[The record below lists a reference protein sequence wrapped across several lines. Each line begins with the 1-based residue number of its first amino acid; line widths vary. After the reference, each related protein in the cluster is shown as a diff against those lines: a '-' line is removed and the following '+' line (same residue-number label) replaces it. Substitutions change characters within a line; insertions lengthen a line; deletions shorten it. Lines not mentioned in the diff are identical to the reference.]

1 MFRNDLP
8 PGERKTH
15 RRTKAVPPIEPV
27 EDHARGNVRLTDLLA
42 ARSAERDAALGEV
55 ARLNSQLEQRL
66 AERTI
71 ERDDVARSEADTELT
86 RSNAELKHRL
96 AERTIERDDIA
107 RDDAL
112 TELARTNAELKVR
125 LAERTIERD
134 DVARDD
140 AHAELA
146 RTNAELT
153 ARLAERTIER
163 DDIARGDALA
173 ELART
178 NAELKKR
185 LAERTIER
193 DAVAKQIASIELT
206 RTNAAEEL
214 LRLHA
219 WELESL
225 NAELESFSYS
235 VSHDLR
241 APVRAV
247 LGFVR
252 AIEEECDDELGTE
265 GKRLLGIVQ
274 HEASRMGNLID
285 DLLAFSRL
293 GRQPMQSSTVDMNA
307 LARDAVAEHEATAGS
322 TQTVV
327 TIADLPVA
335 TGDSVLLRQVW
346 VNLISNGFKYASKVA
361 APELHIWATRAGTTT
376 TYHVRDNGVGFD
388 MRYAKKLFGVFQ
400 RLHRADEFPG
410 TGVGLAIVMRVV
422 KRHGGAV
429 RADARIGEGATFSFD
444 LPSGPKT

>member
-1 MFRNDLP
+1 MSRTETPLSEPKTNRRPKTVKRVDDGAKLARENVKL
-8 PGERKTH
+8 ERS
-15 RRTKAVPPIEPV
+15 
-27 EDHARGNVRLTDLLA
+27 LA
-42 ARSAERDAALGEV
+42 KRVIERDEALATV
-55 ARLNSQLEQRL
+55 SRINSQVERWL
-66 AERTI
+66 AERTT
-71 ERDDVARSEADTELT
+71 ERDDVARSEANTELT
-86 RSNAELKHRL
+86 RTNAELKHRL

-112 TELARTNAELKVR
+112 AELARTNAELK
-125 LAERTIERD
+125 
-134 DVARDD
+134 
-140 AHAELA
+140 
-146 RTNAELT
+146 

-163 DDIARGDALA
+163 DDIARDEALA

-193 DAVAKQIASIELT
+193 DDVAKQIASIELT

-252 AIEEECDDELGTE
+252 AIEEECAADIGVE
-265 GKRLLGIVQ
+265 GRRLLGIVQ
-274 HEASRMGNLID
+274 HEASRMGDLID
-285 DLLAFSRL
+285 DLLAFSKL
-293 GRQPMQSSTVDMNA
+293 GRQPMQSSTVNMNA
-307 LARDAVAEHEATAGS
+307 LVHEAVQEQVAAAGGQS
-322 TQTVV
+322 PSV
-327 TIADLPVA
+327 TIDDLPSA
-335 TGDSVLLRQVW
+335 QGDRVLLRQVW
-346 VNLISNGFKYASKVA
+346 VNLISNAFKYASKKSS
-361 APELHIWATRAGTTT
+361 PEVYVWATRENAMT

-388 MRYAKKLFGVFQ
+388 MRYAQKLFGVFQ

-410 TGVGLAIVMRVV
+410 TGVGLAIVMRVI

-429 RADARIGEGATFSFD
+429 RADARMGEGATFSFE
-444 LPSGPKT
+444 LPSGRPA